1 MNEKLH
7 LINEILAANGALE
20 KLFSRRDVVL
30 DNLRRFFVVFIDR
43 NDTDGRTLIVVAYVG
58 RNDPHG
64 RPYIVVVALIFTD
77 DCIDLKPKKLLFF
90 SFHKDYDPFKSY
102 LVSSASLKIVV
113 KGL

>member
-1 MNEKLH
+1 MRFEMNEKLH

-20 KLFSRRDVVL
+20 KFFSRHDIVL

-58 RNDPHG
+58 WNDPDG

-77 DCIDLKPKKLLFF
+77 DCVDLKPKKLLFF
-90 SFHKDYDPFKSY
+90 IP
-102 LVSSASLKIVV
+102 
-113 KGL
+113 